1 MAKYTDLNLSF
12 LPHPIKKDI
21 NKLVDIDAL
30 KRSVLHLVMT
40 NHYER
45 PFHPEIGSG
54 IRALLF
60 ENYTPITNVLIQRQI
75 EDVINN
81 FEPRVKVERVTVLG
95 KPEANGLEVKIYFS
109 AVNISEVIELNLFLE
124 RVR

>member
-1 MAKYTDLNLSF
+1 MAKYTDLNLSL

-21 NKLVDIDAL
+21 NKLVDIEAL

-54 IRALLF
+54 VRALLF
-60 ENYTPITNVLIQRQI
+60 ENYSPITGILLQRQI

-81 FEPRVKVERVTVLG
+81 FESRVRLEKVTITGR
-95 KPEANGLEVKIYFS
+95 PEANGVDVKIFFS
-109 AVNISEVIELNLFLE
+109 AVSTNQIVELNLFLE